1 MKKYS
6 APELEVLEIIHN
18 PLVIT
23 ASGDGD
29 FNFDGD
35 KEEF

>member
-6 APELEVLEIIHN
+6 APELEVLQIKTIQI
-18 PLVIT
+18 VT
-23 ASGDGD
+23 ASDGD
-29 FNFDGD
+29 ITLDGD